1 MNTITPH
8 WLRRSLALAA
18 MTLATACADDS
29 PLGPE
34 SLAPAAHATGR
45 DADLGR
51 CDSLAAPAGSRLVFH
66 VYAEGVQ
73 IYRWTGASW
82 GFVGPSATLSSDAG
96 GRSTVGT
103 HYAGLTGPVWESNSG
118 GTVVGAVLKRC
129 PGDAGAIPWL
139 LLGATPDGGPGIFS
153 RVAFIQRV
161 NTAGGV
167 APAAAGTAVGEEAHV
182 PYTTEYLSWRA
193 P

>member
-1 MNTITPH
+1 MTTITRH
-8 WLRRSLALAA
+8 WLRRSLALALA
-18 MTLATACADDS
+18 SLATACADQS

-34 SLAPAAHATGR
+34 PLAPAAHAAGQSI
-45 DADLGR
+45 DLGS
-51 CDSLAAPAGSRLVFH
+51 CDSLAAPAGSRLAFH
-66 VYAEGVQ
+66 AYAEGVQ

-82 GFVGPSATLSSDAG
+82 GFVGPSATLSSDAA

-103 HYAGLTGPVWESNSG
+103 HYAGPTGPVWESNAG

-167 APAAAGTAVGEEAHV
+167 APAAAGSVVGEEAHV
-182 PYTTEYLSWRA
+182 PYTTEYLFYRA

>member
-1 MNTITPH
+1 MNTITRHRPH
-8 WLRRSLALAA
+8 RWLTLALAA
-18 MTLATACADDS
+18 LATACADQS

-34 SLAPAAHATGR
+34 PLAPAAHVAARG
-45 DADLGR
+45 ADLGS
-51 CDSLAAPAGSRLVFH
+51 CDSLAVPAGSRLAFH

-82 GFVGPSATLSSDAG
+82 GFVGPSATLSSDAEG
-96 GRSTVGT
+96 QSTVGT
-103 HYAGLTGPVWESNSG
+103 HYAGPTGPGWESNAG

-167 APAAAGTAVGEEAHV
+167 APAAAGAAVGEEAHV
-182 PYTTEYLSWRA
+182 PYTTEYLFYRA